1 MAANVSMRALLR
13 KNGSADKIHER
24 GGWTQRVETIQFLI
38 SQENVKVQAIN
49 PFAWSLLAVCI
60 TAGILMSVCARATEN
75 GASVYPVGAETVLQ
89 GMMPPPKTTGLF
101 TFHTV
106 YTANELD
113 NSAGQSAVSEFKV
126 RVFANAAKF
135 ERNWGIPVLGGMLE
149 STVGIPFVYQE
160 LHVAPGQY
168 DKFGLG
174 NVLFA
179 PLGVAYNKGNWHWFY
194 QGDMFFPGAPYTSGD
209 AFNIGQH
216 NFAAGPVG
224 AFTYLAPKAAW
235 DISSK
240 VDYIVN
246 FQDGVTKYRGGNELT
261 WEYTAMKAVSKK
273 ASMGINGYLYKQT
286 TDDQLNGTTVA
297 GGNRGRDLAIGPQAR
312 VFFGKHSALALKY
325 YRDTLVENKP
335 RGNAFWFQLGVPLN
349 LGKRK

>member
-1 MAANVSMRALLR
+1 MN
-13 KNGSADKIHER
+13 K
-24 GGWTQRVETIQFLI
+24 
-38 SQENVKVQAIN
+38 
-49 PFAWSLLAVCI
+49 FAWGLFAVCF
-60 TAGILMSVCARATEN
+60 TAEMLFSPAAHATEN
-75 GASVYPVGAETVLQ
+75 GSSVYPVGAETVLQ

-113 NSAGQSAVSEFKV
+113 NSVGQSAVSEFKV
-126 RVFANAAKF
+126 RVFVNAAKF
-135 ERNWGIPVLGGMLE
+135 ERNWGVPVLGGMLE

-160 LHVAPGQY
+160 LHVAPGKY

-194 QGDMFFPGAPYTSGD
+194 QGDVFFPGAPYTSSD
-209 AFNIGQH
+209 VLNIGQH

-235 DISSK
+235 EVSSK

-246 FQDGVTKYRGGNELT
+246 FKDGATSYRGGNELT

-273 ASMGINGYLYKQT
+273 ASVGVNGYLYQQT
-286 TDDQLNGTTVA
+286 TDDQLNGAAVA

-312 VFFGKHSALALKY
+312 IFFGTHSAFAFKY
-325 YRDTLVENKP
+325 YRDTLVQNKP
-335 RGNAFWFQLGVPLN
+335 RGNAFWFQLGIPLN
-349 LGKRK
+349 FGKHK

>member
-1 MAANVSMRALLR
+1 MN
-13 KNGSADKIHER
+13 K
-24 GGWTQRVETIQFLI
+24 
-38 SQENVKVQAIN
+38 
-49 PFAWSLLAVCI
+49 FAWGLFAVCF
-60 TAGILMSVCARATEN
+60 TVEMLLSPAARATEN

-106 YTANELD
+106 YSANEMD
-113 NSAGQSAVSEFKV
+113 NAAGQSAVSEFKL

-135 ERNWGIPVLGGMLE
+135 ERNWGVPVLGGMLE

-160 LHVAPGQY
+160 LHVAPGKY

-194 QGDMFFPGAPYTSGD
+194 QGDVFFPGVPYSSTD
-209 AFNIGQH
+209 VLNIGQH

-235 DISSK
+235 EASSK

-261 WEYTAMKAVSKK
+261 WEYTAMRAVSKK
-273 ASMGINGYLYKQT
+273 ASVGVNGYLYKQT
-286 TDDQLNGTTVA
+286 TDDQLNGTAVA
-297 GGNRGRDLAIGPQAR
+297 GGNRGRDLAIGPQFR
-312 VFFGKHSALALKY
+312 FFLGPHSAFAFKY
-325 YRDTLVENKP
+325 YRDTLVQNKP

-349 LGKRK
+349 FGKYK